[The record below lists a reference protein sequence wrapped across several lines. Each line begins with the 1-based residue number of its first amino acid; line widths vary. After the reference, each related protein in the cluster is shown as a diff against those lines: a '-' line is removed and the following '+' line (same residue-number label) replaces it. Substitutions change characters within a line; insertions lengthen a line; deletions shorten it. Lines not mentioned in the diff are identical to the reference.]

1 MPETIATASVPADAD
16 WPAVFLPTLAGSY
29 YTDSAIFAREQERI
43 FSSLWFCAV
52 RTGDLTAPGAFRTC
66 QVGRESILCVRGRD
80 GRLRAFLNVCRHRGA
95 RLCPAE
101 SGAVKRYLRCSYHC
115 WSYGLDGTLVAAPN
129 LGPLPQAG
137 RERLG
142 LVPVTTREWLGYL
155 WVCLADRP
163 PSFEETVIGAVTRR
177 LGDPEAIGRYRVGAL
192 ALGRRISYQVR
203 ANWKLIIE
211 NFMECYHCGP
221 IHPELTAILPEFR
234 HGYAAQFY
242 VGHGAGYAPGA
253 EGFTVDGS
261 GGHGRLPGLAD
272 AQDRRYFAVTI
283 PPQVFVNLVADHVIV
298 HRMFPLAA
306 DYTIIECDW
315 LYSPDVVASGA
326 DLSSSVELFHRV
338 NQQEFA
344 ACEQCQPAM
353 ASRGYAQGG
362 ALVPSEHHLSEFHAW
377 VRARLG
383 QDADQAGSASG
394 SVA

>member
-1 MPETIATASVPADAD
+1 MPPARRRAQHDPARCQHMPETIATASVPADAD

-177 LGDPEAIGRYRVGAL
+177 LGDPEAIGRYR
-192 ALGRRISYQVR
+192 
-203 ANWKLIIE
+203 
-211 NFMECYHCGP
+211 
-221 IHPELTAILPEFR
+221 
-234 HGYAAQFY
+234 
-242 VGHGAGYAPGA
+242 
-253 EGFTVDGS
+253 
-261 GGHGRLPGLAD
+261 
-272 AQDRRYFAVTI
+272 
-283 PPQVFVNLVADHVIV
+283 
-298 HRMFPLAA
+298 
-306 DYTIIECDW
+306 
-315 LYSPDVVASGA
+315 
-326 DLSSSVELFHRV
+326 
-338 NQQEFA
+338 
-344 ACEQCQPAM
+344 
-353 ASRGYAQGG
+353 
-362 ALVPSEHHLSEFHAW
+362 
-377 VRARLG
+377 
-383 QDADQAGSASG
+383 
-394 SVA
+394 